1 MTLSQFEAV
10 TNQKVPG
17 QVRPVGDEIVV
28 EIVPDIR
35 DLAGVKHA
43 LVFFALS

>member
-1 MTLSQFEAV
+1 
-10 TNQKVPG
+10 
-17 QVRPVGDEIVV
+17 VGDEIVV

-43 LVFFALS
+43 LVFFALSCSKGGHTHAQAE